1 MVGAIE
7 DPVANMINKKGLNI
21 KAQTDMITLSS
32 EVELAIKKDFEGVT
46 GKLEIDLNQ
55 GGIRGVLLKLK
66 LK

>member
-32 EVELAIKKDFEGVT
+32 EAELVIKKDFEGVT